1 MLSSFQL
8 CHQLITVFQHLQI
21 QQALGN
27 PVGGGEIKVGKA
39 FNIFLPIICKHCQSI
54 DIVELS
60 IALPSKPVP
69 DIGSKYLSPLQ
80 KSNCQVGDGREAH
93 IAAITPYPSAPLL
106 ANLSCLCKSPCL
118 WNLGSSEEGEPQ
130 AFEHSFHCVWWVL
143 TLGHWTPNHINFS

>member
-1 MLSSFQL
+1 MLVQLFPLTSTAHIEHPRISISISPPASRCSPAFSFAISSSL
-8 CHQLITVFQHLQI
+8 YSNTCRYSRHWGTLW
-21 QQALGN
+21 
-27 PVGGGEIKVGKA
+27 GGGEVVWEQVGEIKVGKA

-118 WNLGSSEEGEPQ
+118 
-130 AFEHSFHCVWWVL
+130 
-143 TLGHWTPNHINFS
+143 